1 MIGRRPHRYAT
12 VPVDAERRCGFLCPR
27 LPDPPLSRPRL
38 RTDRPRRT
46 APRRRAGCPNG
57 PFVFVTTVENDVT
70 CLIGKNEP
78 GKTTVLKALQRPNPA
93 NGSDR
98 FDLTVD

>member
-1 MIGRRPHRYAT
+1 M
-12 VPVDAERRCGFLCPR
+12 
-27 LPDPPLSRPRL
+27 
-38 RTDRPRRT
+38 
-46 APRRRAGCPNG
+46 
-57 PFVFVTTVENDVT
+57 FVTTVENDVT